1 MTRRTLLSL
10 LTLAVLVPS
19 ISAAQTPQRV
29 VVLLPMGP
37 MEQAY
42 LDAAA
47 EAIGARLNA
56 TVRIEPA
63 RELPAE
69 AFYAPRKRY
78 RAEILVDLVERNPP
92 VGAWKTVIF
101 THAEISTT
109 KGDIKDWGIGGLG
122 NIGGRACVV
131 STHLIRKHSK
141 TPDVLMRRFADI
153 TVHELGHTLG
163 LEHCLTKHC
172 VMQDAKGKLI
182 KSLDSSSGQYCAWCR
197 TQLPL
202 GLLKP

>member
-1 MTRRTLLSL
+1 
-10 LTLAVLVPS
+10 
-19 ISAAQTPQRV
+19 
-29 VVLLPMGP
+29 MGP

-63 RELPAE
+63 RDLPAQ

-78 RAEILVDLVERNPP
+78 RAEILLDLVDQNPP
-92 VGAWKTVIF
+92 AGAWKTVIL

-163 LEHCLTKHC
+163 LEHCPTKHC
-172 VMQDAKGKLI
+172 VMQDANGKLI
-182 KSLDSSSGQYCAWCR
+182 KSLDSSSGQYCVWCR